1 MKGWER
7 QFHAGSNLA
16 IGIVF
21 VCALITAPAHALL
34 MGEKASRAPVNGLK
48 RALMLYQQGNSHEQV
63 WVKTKWYC
71 PLRTRVG
78 CRFEVAGK
86 CTGVNR
92 LNMIALKHTSFTGQI
107 PLAKVFNA
115 SCVWQQYPHLRQRVV
130 IYFEDCGNSSSILG
144 TAHPE
149 YNGTGKICIDGTL
162 LKKVFSKLNSPIV
175 GKKRVAEARDRLH
188 RVFIHELQH
197 HIQYAEKWP
206 PRNHKCP
213 YRRRL
218 LEREAFYVA
227 DTRGAMNYKE
237 RKKHPPHWYR
247 SGLC

>member
-1 MKGWER
+1 MKRWKR

-34 MGEKASRAPVNGLK
+34 MGEKASRAPVNGLT

-115 SCVWQQYPHLRQRVV
+115 GCVWQQYPRLKQRIV
-130 IYFEDCGNSSSILG
+130 IYFSDCDGWGGFASAKHDGS
-144 TAHPE
+144 
-149 YNGTGKICIDGTL
+149 GKICINGNL

-197 HIQYAEKWP
+197 HIQFVEKWP
-206 PRNHKCP
+206 PYNPDCP
-213 YRRRL
+213 YRSRL
-218 LEREAFYVA
+218 LEQEAYYVDAREKL
-227 DTRGAMNYKE
+227 GYKE
-237 RKKHPPHWYR
+237 RKKRPPNWYK
-247 SGLC
+247 GGC